1 MHTPPLVRRISG
13 WSPVRTAARRLA
25 YGALVAGLLAPAVAP
40 LGAQSSDRRPTV
52 AVLPFENGALK
63 NNAEFAPLSKGM
75 AEMLITAMAGNPGIR
90 VVERDR
96 LQKLIDEQ
104 NLGSGDRVDKETAVR
119 LGKLVGAHHMLT
131 GSFVID
137 PKQRMRIVVRS
148 VNTETSE
155 IEYAESVMGKADD
168 LLELVDQLGTKMNAG
183 MKLPAMPIRLRTSSP
198 APAAGTPAV
207 AALATDA
214 PKGGNQ
220 FRATMLVSRAL
231 EKQDKG
237 DTQGAIALYKS
248 ALEEYPNFERA
259 KTLLASAERGPAP
272 ATP

>member
-1 MHTPPLVRRISG
+1 MPTPSFLRRT
-13 WSPVRTAARRLA
+13 PVRAAARRLA
-25 YGALVAGLLAPAVAP
+25 LGALAAGLLAPAAAP
-40 LGAQSSDRRPTV
+40 LGAQPADRRPTV

-63 NNAEFAPLSKGM
+63 NNADYAPLSKGM
-75 AEMLITAMAGNPGIR
+75 AEMLITAMAGNPGVR

-104 NLGSGDRVDKETAVR
+104 NLGAGDRVDKETAVR

-131 GSFVID
+131 GSFLID

-183 MKLPAMPIRLRTSSP
+183 MKLPAMPIRLRQPSQGG
-198 APAAGTPAV
+198 APVGG
-207 AALATDA
+207 ALAAEA

-248 ALEEYPNFERA
+248 ALQEYPNFERA

-272 ATP
+272 VTP

>member
-1 MHTPPLVRRISG
+1 MPTPPLSRRIPG
-13 WSPVRTAARRLA
+13 RSPVRTAARRLA
-25 YGALVAGLLAPAVAP
+25 LGALAIGLLVPAAVP
-40 LGAQSSDRRPTV
+40 LGAQASDRRPTV
-52 AVLPFENGALK
+52 AVLPFENGALR

-104 NLGSGDRVDKETAVR
+104 NLGGGDRVDKETAVR

-168 LLELVDQLGTKMNAG
+168 LLELVDQLGTKLNAG
-183 MKLPAMPIRLRTSSP
+183 MKLPAMPIRLRQP
-198 APAAGTPAV
+198 AQGAPAGAPAV
-207 AALATDA
+207 AALAVDA

-231 EKQDKG
+231 ERQDKG
-237 DTQGAIALYKS
+237 DTQGAIALYRS
-248 ALEEYPNFERA
+248 ALQEYPNFERA
-259 KTLLASAERGPAP
+259 RTLLASAERGPAP
-272 ATP
+272 VTP